1 MYPRGELDLL
11 AARKA
16 LLQTR
21 IAIRRWEVAA
31 AATEIT
37 RPIAAIDRGLAVWH
51 RISPFVKV
59 LGIPLGLL
67 LTRIV
72 SRKRQGKSTGKSKFA
87 AFMTAL
93 PLIIRGVN
101 LAKHALSVHAAHK
114 SGAREPPVRR

>member
-1 MYPRGELDLL
+1 MYPRGELELL

-21 IAIRRWEVAA
+21 IAVRRWEVAA
-31 AATEIT
+31 VATELM

-51 RISPFVKV
+51 RISPFVKI
-59 LGIPLGLL
+59 LGVPLGLL

-93 PLIIRGVN
+93 PLIIRGFN
-101 LAKHALSVHAAHK
+101 LAKHAFNAHAAHR
-114 SGAREPPVRR
+114 SAVRDTPGR